1 MSEGNGL
8 TRQKH
13 PFVELLTAISAM
25 LALPA
30 LVYVLL
36 SAVMREYSNYSPA
49 LIAAQAEA
57 FAGICGSVFALIL
70 YKCGLFI
77 EPFVTFISRWSKL
90 ISYIRYDMGEIGWK
104 AYLTSLKEDGVTFL
118 GYVLLTG
125 FELFLVFDGL
135 NKFVAITG
143 ITNLFK

>member
-13 PFVELLTAISAM
+13 PFVELIAATCTM

-36 SAVMREYSNYSPA
+36 SAVMKEYSHYSPA

-70 YKCGLFI
+70 FYCGIFMEALM
-77 EPFVTFISRWSKL
+77 TFISRWAKL
-90 ISYIRYDMGEIGWK
+90 IGYIRYDMWEIGWK
-104 AYLTSLKEDGVTFL
+104 TYLTSLKEDGFTFCGFL
-118 GYVLLTG
+118 LLTG

-135 NKFVAITG
+135 GKFFAITG
-143 ITNLFK
+143 ITNLFS

>member
-8 TRQKH
+8 TREKH
-13 PFVELLTAISAM
+13 PYVELFTAISAM

-30 LVYVLL
+30 AVYFLL
-36 SAVMREYSNYSPA
+36 SAVMKEYSNYSPA

-70 YKCGLFI
+70 YTCGLFI
-77 EPFVTFISRWSKL
+77 EPFIIFISRWAGL
-90 ISYIRYDMGEIGWK
+90 LGYIRYGLWDIGLK
-104 AYLTSLKEDGVTFL
+104 SYLTSLKEDGFAIW
-118 GYVLLTG
+118 GYIVMTG

-135 NKFVAITG
+135 GKFFAITG
-143 ITNLFK
+143 ITDLFM